1 MAQSP
6 ESYFRYLPFKPAS
19 ITCLTLPE
27 IIAEK
32 LRACYQRSKARD
44 VCDLSVFATRPLD
57 RPLVRRLLVLKL
69 WQAGD
74 AFDPATLMAKFENP
88 GAFDWD
94 DLRQLVRRTQSI
106 DPVRVTIACVEGFA
120 FLTELSTEE
129 LALADDP
136 YQRERHLWKA
146 LSTDLSVS
154 QFDSASPRRC

>member
-1 MAQSP
+1 M
-6 ESYFRYLPFKPAS
+6 
-19 ITCLTLPE
+19 
-27 IIAEK
+27 
-32 LRACYQRSKARD
+32 
-44 VCDLSVFATRPLD
+44 FATRPLD